1 MVVKDKDEEGKRWT
15 ALVLPE
21 VYNTIQLIKRHTTGI
36 RFFSGESPMVLL
48 RLSFIM
54 GITITSVG
62 GNDAG
67 FQ

>member
-1 MVVKDKDEEGKRWT
+1 MVVKDKDKGGQRWT

-21 VYNTIQLIKRHTTGI
+21 VYNTIQLIKRHATGI

-54 GITITSVG
+54 GIAITSVG
-62 GNDAG
+62 GNDTG
-67 FQ
+67 LQ